1 MNYKLLLLLIGL
13 FAACAENGDQPVTES
28 LPDTTEDAGLIVL
41 SEEQRALATIET
53 GTPERR
59 MLAEPLRVSGRV
71 EVPPQNLVS
80 VHTPIKGFVR
90 HADLLPG
97 DVVKKGQLLTRIEHR
112 DLIAMQRD
120 YHEARADVAFLV
132 QEAARKDTL
141 AKAEASAERL
151 AQRAAT
157 DLAVRQA
164 HLASAAAELR
174 TIGLDP
180 DRLDPANPVTQLG
193 IYAPVSGVISRVMV
207 NIGKLVQPEDLLFEI
222 VDRRHSHV
230 EMAVY
235 AHDLGKLA
243 VGQELRIHAP
253 GRTEPLPGEVH
264 LLGPVIDPATK
275 TARVHGH
282 FAVEPAPVAPGT
294 MVEVEVLT
302 TPREALV
309 VPETA
314 VVRQGDAAYVF
325 LREGAGF
332 RLRQV
337 AIGRITGGYVELLDS
352 TLTPTTE
359 LAVTGAYY
367 LMGSAGEEE

>member
-1 MNYKLLLLLIGL
+1 VL
-13 FAACAENGDQPVTES
+13 FRSGDQPPTES
-28 LPDTTEDAGLIVL
+28 KPETTQAASSLIVL
-41 SEEQRALATIET
+41 SAEQLALAGIET

-59 MLAEPLRVSGRV
+59 KLADHLRVSGRV

-90 HADLLPG
+90 QANLLPG

-112 DLIAMQRD
+112 DLIALQRS
-120 YHEARADVAFLV
+120 YHEARADVAFLA

-151 AQRAAT
+151 AQRAAA

-180 DRLDPANPVTQLG
+180 DRLDPANPVAQLG
-193 IYAPVSGVISRVMV
+193 IYAPASGVLSQVMINV
-207 NIGKLVQPEDLLFEI
+207 GKLVQPEDLLFEI

-235 AHDLGKLA
+235 ARDMGQLA
-243 VGQELRIHAP
+243 VGQNLRIYAP
-253 GRTEPLPGEVH
+253 GRAEPLPGEVH

-282 FAVEPAPVAPGT
+282 FATEPAPVAPGT

-309 VPETA
+309 VPEAA
-314 VVRQGDAAYVF
+314 VVRQGDMSYVF

-332 RLRQV
+332 RLQPV
-337 AIGRITGGYVELLDS
+337 TIGRIVAGYVELLDA

-359 LAVTGAYY
+359 LAVKGAYY